1 MQNMQNRSKQSK
13 PESVVPLAM
22 FTYVIFLELWRRS
35 GMLAPSLSDNLWQF
49 TGRWNGFRAAP
60 YLNLYF
66 RVDFA
71 MFGYSPE
78 KYLNIT

>member
-1 MQNMQNRSKQSK
+1 
-13 PESVVPLAM
+13 
-22 FTYVIFLELWRRS
+22 
-35 GMLAPSLSDNLWQF
+35 MLVPSLYDNLWQF
-49 TGRWNGFRAAP
+49 TGRRHGLRAEP

-66 RVDFA
+66 RVDFT

>member
-1 MQNMQNRSKQSK
+1 
-13 PESVVPLAM
+13 
-22 FTYVIFLELWRRS
+22 
-35 GMLAPSLSDNLWQF
+35 MLVPSLYDNLWQF
-49 TGRWNGFRAAP
+49 TGRWHSFGLHPFF
-60 YLNLYF
+60 NLYF